1 MKEVKGLGRGG
12 LPGRKDDRTKEN
24 RLLGMTSSILMASAS
39 DLALKSLPTGS
50 FLP

>member
-24 RLLGMTSSILMASAS
+24 RLLGMTSSILMASWRQKLS
-39 DLALKSLPTGS
+39 SL
-50 FLP
+50 LDR